1 MLLYIASCW
10 LSRLI
15 FILVS
20 QSFSS
25 KSTNDQSIS
34 NEADVRMVFIVGR
47 EVFDSKEAMYR
58 WWPSQINPL
67 SIFSSV
73 NLIPDFIFL

>member
-1 MLLYIASCW
+1 
-10 LSRLI
+10 
-15 FILVS
+15 
-20 QSFSS
+20 
-25 KSTNDQSIS
+25 
-34 NEADVRMVFIVGR
+34 
-47 EVFDSKEAMYR
+47 MYR